1 MRTKSKAS
9 ALRREGPYSRR
20 SATEWAKLIRQQR
33 RSGRT
38 VEAYCAQRGL
48 AESTFWYWRRRVE
61 VVVEDKPEVDAVT
74 KFLAIPVSAPSQACE
89 VRIGDLHVR
98 LGDIAAQNVV
108 EAIVARIARA
118 A

>member
-1 MRTKSKAS
+1 MRTTSKAN
-9 ALRREGPYSRR
+9 AIRQGVPHQRR
-20 SATEWAKLIRQQR
+20 SAKEWAKLVRQQR

-48 AESTFWYWRRRVE
+48 AESTFWSWRRRVE
-61 VVVEDKPEVDAVT
+61 VVVDKPEVGAVT

-98 LGDIAAQNVV
+98 LGEIAAQHVV

-118 A
+118 V